1 MNLAIG
7 LARNTTIAA
16 TKVHLAVDTPGHLL
30 ALTVTPANEDD
41 RKQASALAA
50 AVQEATGE
58 SVELAH
64 VDQGYTGERAA
75 EAAAA
80 HGIRPEVA
88 KLGEAERGF
97 ALLPRR
103 WGVERGFAWATRF
116 RRLVKDYERLPD
128 TLASLHVAAFASLM
142 LAKLIAT
149 LAESA

>member
-1 MNLAIG
+1 
-7 LARNTTIAA
+7 
-16 TKVHLAVDTPGHLL
+16 
-30 ALTVTPANEDD
+30 
-41 RKQASALAA
+41 LAA

-58 SVELAH
+58 SVELAY

-80 HGIRPEVA
+80 AHGIRLEVA
-88 KLGEAERGF
+88 KLDEAKRGF
-97 ALLPRR
+97 VLLPRR
-103 WGVERGFAWATRF
+103 WGVERGFAWAARF
-116 RRLVKDYERLPD
+116 RRLVTDYERLPD